1 MFLIFHDFQFSLHT
15 PGLQFAFL
23 IFHVFQC
30 FSPYSMSYSVC
41 FSFSMI
47 FSFPAILH
55 VLQCAFLFSTFLLF
69 LAIFQI
75 KQCLFLIFHVFQFSC
90 HIPVPTVCLSH
101 FPRFYCFSLYSR
113 SKNVCVFF
121 FLTFFSFFAIFQ
133 FLKCAF
139 LIFHVFECFS
149 PYSRSYS
156 VWVSL
161 SKIGRAHV

>member
-1 MFLIFHDFQFSLHT
+1 MLEVLPCVFLIFHDFQFSLHT
-15 PGLQFAFL
+15 PGLQCAFL

-101 FPRFYCFSLYSR
+101 FPRCYCFSIYSR
-113 SKNVCVFF
+113 TKNVCVFF
-121 FLTFFSFFAIFQ
+121 FFLRFSV
-133 FLKCAF
+133 FL
-139 LIFHVFECFS
+139 
-149 PYSRSYS
+149 SYS
-156 VWVSL
+156 S
-161 SKIGRAHV
+161 S